1 MRTLKQIA
9 PLLAAIVALE
19 VLFRC
24 GIPGLLDG
32 VSIFWTRENQ
42 IDLLQQISINAIL
55 GFGMTL
61 TILIGGIDL
70 SVGAVMALAG
80 TMTVYVLG
88 AASGGLH
95 ERLAIAGVCA
105 AGAVVLFEGVCQF
118 GLPIKTPPHRVWAG
132 RAVVLLGAIDAAC
145 FLQSADSGV
154 ARLAVAVWA
163 GLGVATCF
171 GLFNGVCAAR
181 TRMPPFIITLATMEI
196 ARGAAL
202 RFNGGQPIPIPR
214 DHAFLQLGLGRLFG
228 VIPIPVLVMGAIF
241 LIAAVLLHRTRFG
254 QHLYAMGGNREAAR
268 FTGIR
273 LARNEI
279 AVYTLCGVLAGVAGM
294 IDASQNFSAVPSG
307 GVGAEL
313 NAIAASVVGGTSFT
327 GGVGTIGGTF
337 LGAVII
343 GILNKG
349 LNQAGIHF
357 AFQHVVK
364 GVVILVAVWFGVR
377 KRGSAAFLRVLKRVV
392 NLAAAWLRVQQ
403 RK

>member
-1 MRTLKQIA
+1 MKALKQIA
-9 PLLAAIVALE
+9 PLLAAVVTLE
-19 VLFRC
+19 VLFRF
-24 GIPGLLDG
+24 GVPGLWEG
-32 VSIFWTRENQ
+32 VPIFWTRDNQ
-42 IDLLQQISINAIL
+42 IDVLQQISINAIV

-70 SVGAVMALAG
+70 SVGAVLALVG
-80 TMTVYVLG
+80 TLTVYVLG
-88 AASGGLH
+88 AAGGGLN
-95 ERLAIAGVCA
+95 ERMAIAGVCA
-105 AGAVVLFEGVCQF
+105 AGALVLFEGVCQF
-118 GLPIKTPPHRVWAG
+118 GFPGKTPPHRLWAA
-132 RAVVLLGAIDAAC
+132 RAAVLLGAIGAAWL
-145 FLQSADSGV
+145 LQRADGGV

-163 GLGVATCF
+163 GLGVAACF
-171 GLFNGVCAAR
+171 GLFNGVCAAK

-202 RFNGGQPIPIPR
+202 RFNDGQPIHIPR
-214 DHAFLQLGLGRLFG
+214 DHPFLQLGLGRLFG
-228 VIPIPVLVMGAIF
+228 VIPIPVIVMGAIF
-241 LIAAVLLHRTRFG
+241 LVAAVLLHRTRLG

-279 AVYTLCGVLAGVAGM
+279 AVYTLCAVMAGVAGM

-307 GVGAEL
+307 GGGAEL

-327 GGVGTIGGTF
+327 GGIGTVGGTF

-357 AFQHVVK
+357 AFQHIVK
-364 GVVILVAVWFGVR
+364 GVVILAAVWFGVR
-377 KRGSAAFLRVLKRVV
+377 KRK
-392 NLAAAWLRVQQ
+392 
-403 RK
+403 